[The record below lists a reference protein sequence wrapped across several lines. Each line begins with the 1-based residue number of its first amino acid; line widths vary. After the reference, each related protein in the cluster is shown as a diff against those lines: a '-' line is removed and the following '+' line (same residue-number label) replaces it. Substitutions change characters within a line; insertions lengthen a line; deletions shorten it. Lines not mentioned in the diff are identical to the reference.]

1 MTEESGSQ
9 PGSVSHFNVPIQILK
24 NDYAHFPHNQT
35 YSIYAEDLYF
45 KDPMSQFRGVKIFRT
60 MLTVMEKVFL
70 NCVMD
75 LHDIRLEGNI
85 IRTEWTLSWNTPLPW
100 KPRIAVP
107 GWSELT
113 LNEEGLIISQ
123 IDYWCCSRFDVL
135 KQHFQT
141 NDKEQ

>member
-1 MTEESGSQ
+1 
-9 PGSVSHFNVPIQILK
+9 
-24 NDYAHFPHNQT
+24 
-35 YSIYAEDLYF
+35 
-45 KDPMSQFRGVKIFRT
+45 MSQFRGVKIFRT

-70 NCVMD
+70 NCVME
-75 LHDIRLEGNI
+75 LHDIRQEGNI